1 MELEGASGGKILF
14 PPLSTLI
21 GETVAAE
28 FLGLTWVEL
37 RPEAGE
43 GPRPP
48 CIEAGEGPW
57 LTEAGEGPFIIVR
70 SGVVPVDEGA
80 EPGVAEG
87 VGAPPVGVLGGGP
100 PGVAEAAVEAAG
112 WAGAGGGVVRLFNAI
127 SRALTAKRWSRR

>member
-37 RPEAGE
+37 RPEAGD

-87 VGAPPVGVLGGGP
+87 VGAPVGVLGGGP

>member
-1 MELEGASGGKILF
+1 MELEGTSGGKILF

-43 GPRPP
+43 GPRP
-48 CIEAGEGPW
+48 C
-57 LTEAGEGPFIIVR
+57 TEAGEGPFIIR

-80 EPGVAEG
+80 EPGVAPEG
-87 VGAPPVGVLGGGP
+87 PVGPVGVGGGP
-100 PGVAEAAVEAAG
+100 ADVVA
-112 WAGAGGGVVRLFNAI
+112 
-127 SRALTAKRWSRR
+127 

>member
-1 MELEGASGGKILF
+1 MELEGTSGGKILF

-43 GPRPP
+43 GPRP
-48 CIEAGEGPW
+48 CTEAGEGPC
-57 LTEAGEGPFIIVR
+57 TEAGEGPFIIR

-80 EPGVAEG
+80 EPGVAPEG
-87 VGAPPVGVLGGGP
+87 PVGPVGVGGGP
-100 PGVAEAAVEAAG
+100 ADVVA
-112 WAGAGGGVVRLFNAI
+112 
-127 SRALTAKRWSRR
+127 